1 MIKNESNSN
10 HYIRRDDLDILYSIY
25 SSNKNN
31 PIVEFKLGNN
41 ENEAEEASF
50 KLKQDNRTFN
60 IYEEKGNKFEIV
72 GDTKSL
78 NKSEK
83 VNFWKEKILK
93 TFRFNDLKKRNRF

>member
-41 ENEAEEASF
+41 ENEAEE
-50 KLKQDNRTFN
+50 
-60 IYEEKGNKFEIV
+60 G
-72 GDTKSL
+72 
-78 NKSEK
+78 
-83 VNFWKEKILK
+83 
-93 TFRFNDLKKRNRF
+93 

>member
-1 MIKNESNSN
+1 MKT
-10 HYIRRDDLDILYSIY
+10 
-25 SSNKNN
+25 KQ
-31 PIVEFKLGNN
+31 KK
-41 ENEAEEASF
+41 ASF

-83 VNFWKEKILK
+83 EILKRKNLK